1 MATRWIT
8 KKGRDGE
15 NRHIPINEGNGRRER
30 ELNIKKQ
37 KYEERT
43 EKMNTIK
50 TLYQLG
56 LITDQWDLNITEKEL
71 NEFFNQT
78 IDANGDIKSSDEFV
92 NNLLKVWDNDMI
104 ELVSINSDHDI
115 VIEKIL
121 SKYYAPSLKA
131 GKYEIYYDKSEDTFK
146 LKKID
151 PYDTRRDPFMPNSR
165 AVYDGLI
172 LNIDGEKYK
181 KMKTILNDLDKE
193 TQNIPVIA
201 ITKDKGS
208 DKVKMKFY
216 KGVPKNYTSK
226 DLDNYYVTE
235 IEFDAPPEKKDAELF
250 SYANAQKINRALTM
264 LNGKSENGDIKLSL
278 KSHYPLLLY
287 KGNIFEGDPIQKMG
301 HVDPMVFI

>member
-1 MATRWIT
+1 MVQKWIT
-8 KKGRDGE
+8 KKSKDGK
-15 NRHIPINEGNGRRER
+15 NRHIPISEGNRIKER
-30 ELNIKKQ
+30 ELDIKKP
-37 KYEERT
+37 KYEERI

-56 LITDQWDLNITEKEL
+56 LITDKGDLNITEKEL

-151 PYDTRRDPFMPNSR
+151 PYDTRKDPYISHLRP
-165 AVYDGLI
+165 VYDGLI

-235 IEFDAPPEKKDAELF
+235 IEFYAPPEKKDEELY

-278 KSHYPLLLY
+278 KSYYPLLLY

-301 HVDPMVFI
+301 EVKPMFLV

>member
-1 MATRWIT
+1 MAIRWIT

-15 NRHIPINEGNGRRER
+15 NRHIPINEGNRGKER
-30 ELNIKKQ
+30 ELDIKKP
-37 KYEERT
+37 KYRGTIEN
-43 EKMNTIK
+43 MNTIK

-56 LITDQWDLNITEKEL
+56 LITDKGDLNITEKEL
-71 NEFFNQT
+71 NDFFNQT
-78 IDANGDIKSSDEFV
+78 IDANGNIKSSDEFV
-92 NNLLKVWDNDMI
+92 NNLLEVWYDGEI
-104 ELVSINSDHDI
+104 KLISINSDHDI
-115 VIEKIL
+115 IIEKIL
-121 SKYYAPSLKA
+121 SKYYAPHLKK
-131 GKYEIYYDKSEDTFK
+131 GKYEIYYDKLDNSFK
-146 LKKID
+146 LKKIN
-151 PYDTRRDPFMPNSR
+151 PYDARRDPFMPSFR

-181 KMKTILNDLDKE
+181 KMKTILNNLDKE
-193 TQNIPVIA
+193 THNIPVIA

-216 KGVPKNYTSK
+216 KGVPNNYNSK
-226 DLDNYYVTE
+226 DLDKYYVTE

-278 KSHYPLLLY
+278 KSFYPLLLY
-287 KGNIFEGDPIQKMG
+287 KGNVFEGDPIQKMG